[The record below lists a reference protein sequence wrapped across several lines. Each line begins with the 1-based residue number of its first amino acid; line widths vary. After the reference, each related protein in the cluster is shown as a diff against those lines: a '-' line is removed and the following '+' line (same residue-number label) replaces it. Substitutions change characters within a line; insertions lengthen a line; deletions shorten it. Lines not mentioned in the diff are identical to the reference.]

1 MPYNTLEPISKRL
14 TIVGG
19 LTVVAIMAF
28 GLAQSVYRNILFEQT
43 LKDLEEQNKKI
54 STSITAG
61 YRDLEYY
68 RSDQYKDKHAKENLG
83 FVNPVERV
91 LLINRTSSK
100 PFLPPPDPAL
110 TRETQQAT
118 YQEIIRQIPVIEH
131 WRLFLFHREKIE
143 ELRRSL

>member
-1 MPYNTLEPISKRL
+1 MPYHTLEPISKRL

-43 LKDLEEQNKKI
+43 LRALEEQNKKI
-54 STSITAG
+54 SESITLG

-83 FVNPVERV
+83 LVNPGERT
-91 LLINRTSSK
+91 LLINKTPLK
-100 PFLPPPDPAL
+100 PFLPPPDPTL
-110 TRETQQAT
+110 TRETQEAA
-118 YQEIIRQIPVIEH
+118 YHEILRQMPVIEH
-131 WRLFLFHREKIE
+131 WKIFLFYREKIE

>member
-1 MPYNTLEPISKRL
+1 MPYHTLEPISKRL

-43 LKDLEEQNKKI
+43 LKTIEEQNKKI
-54 STSITAG
+54 SDSITAG

-83 FVNPVERV
+83 LVNPAERI
-91 LLINRTSSK
+91 LLINKTPSK
-100 PFLPPPDPAL
+100 PFLPPSDPTL
-110 TRETQQAT
+110 TRETQEAT
-118 YQEIIRQIPVIEH
+118 YQELLRQMPIIEH
-131 WRLFLFHREKIE
+131 WKLFLFHREKIE